1 MAEHETSAPELK
13 PTMEVYRAIVALA
26 GIKLQTADGVDEFMD
41 AACVLVPH
49 KTRDELFAMD
59 MGALALLVREQTAAV
74 APLFE
79 TRVEG
84 VAAIAQAD
92 DLVNGAE

>member
-1 MAEHETSAPELK
+1 MAEHEADAMELK
-13 PTMEVYRAIVALA
+13 PTMEVYRAIVSLSSVN
-26 GIKLQTADGVDEFMD
+26 LQTAAGVDEFMD

-49 KTRDELFAMD
+49 KTRAELFGMD
-59 MGALALLVREQTAAV
+59 MGALALLVREQVAAV

-79 TRVEG
+79 TRVEN

-92 DLVNGAE
+92 DLVNGA